1 LSLRPTNQPQVFFL
15 SDIIRAKVL
24 HWNKKTFFPELLA
37 SPPQTEDGNVQLSS
51 SLQCH
56 TKC

>member
-1 LSLRPTNQPQVFFL
+1 LSLQPTDQPQVFFL

-51 SLQCH
+51 FFTSM
-56 TKC
+56 